1 MKIIEV
7 ARQQK
12 DLLNEGIAYIAVW
25 RKTTPNGKRS
35 WQTED
40 FFPDGGV
47 ENDEPIF
54 SGEQKAMLTEIAA
67 IDENAVLLNGYL
79 HSWIGSADEPLNAAS
94 IAVGLQKHYEIHN
107 ALVSGYLADGDKTAE
122 DSETTETDESA
133 GAVTD
138 SLPNG
143 CGTDETDE
151 AEAYAEREMKRM
163 AVEAQNVP
171 DHSNEGQN
179 AQYEGEND
187 IPDDW
192 ENGMTEGEELG
203 LGCERHEDAQ
213 GENGM
218 SADDVPETITIEL
231 PAANVKPE
239 ILTALLNSKATLIEA
254 ALGADCAWEREYG
267 TDGLPLSDLPIE
279 FADGKVRFEWLRF
292 GADGDAVQAWSAFLA
307 AAVKFSK
314 TAKRVTAK
322 DGEVENQKF
331 AFRVFL
337 TKLKLDGAEH
347 KWLRRYLLRN
357 LTGDTA
363 FATPESKRRWLEKH
377 GKKAENAEGA
387 DNE

>member
-25 RKTTPNGKRS
+25 QEAQKNGRRS
-35 WQTED
+35 WFTED
-40 FFPDGGV
+40 IFPDGGV

-54 SGEQKAMLTEIAA
+54 SGEQKARLTEIAA
-67 IDENAVLLNGYL
+67 MDENAVLLNGYV
-79 HSWIGSADEPLNAAS
+79 HSWIGSADEPLNASS
-94 IAVGLQKHYEIHN
+94 IAVGIQKHYEIHN
-107 ALVSGYLADGDKTAE
+107 ALVSGYLAD
-122 DSETTETDESA
+122 
-133 GAVTD
+133 
-138 SLPNG
+138 
-143 CGTDETDE
+143 TDETDE

-179 AQYEGEND
+179 AQYEGESD

-203 LGCERHEDAQ
+203 LGQTRREDAQ

-218 SADDVPETITIEL
+218 SADDVPDTITIEL
-231 PAANVKPE
+231 PATNVKPE

-254 ALGADCAWEREYG
+254 TLGADCAWQREYG
-267 TDGLPLSDLPIE
+267 TDGLPLAGLPIE
-279 FADGKVRFEWLRF
+279 FADGKVAFAWLKF

-377 GKKAENAEGA
+377 GKKANTEEVAENV
-387 DNE
+387 